1 MIEID
6 ILALMAVAALG
17 SIGVAILWWRTREL
31 ERQIDATS
39 RQMELFTEASI
50 AVGRSLNNVLA
61 GTETG
66 FVGAGQVGRLSSSEA
81 AGAAMCSTDSA
92 LQESTDHLG
101 RWPVLQLARR
111 KLESGVTLAELEPML
126 NLSRTECDLLSL
138 LEARTQN
145 GQAPRTAQALGVPM
159 RGGALDT
166 FE

>member
-6 ILALMAVAALG
+6 ILALMAVAALC
-17 SIGVAILWWRTREL
+17 SVGVAILWWRTREL

-50 AVGRSLNNVLA
+50 AVGRSLNNFLA
-61 GTETG
+61 GTAQASQLG
-66 FVGAGQVGRLSSSEA
+66 SSES
-81 AGAAMCSTDSA
+81 AGALGSTVEPSH
-92 LQESTDHLG
+92 QEGANRLG

-126 NLSRTECDLLSL
+126 NLSRTERDLLSL
-138 LEARTQN
+138 LEARN
-145 GQAPRTAQALGVPM
+145 PSERAPPATPPSAVPT
-159 RGGALDT
+159 RGGALDI